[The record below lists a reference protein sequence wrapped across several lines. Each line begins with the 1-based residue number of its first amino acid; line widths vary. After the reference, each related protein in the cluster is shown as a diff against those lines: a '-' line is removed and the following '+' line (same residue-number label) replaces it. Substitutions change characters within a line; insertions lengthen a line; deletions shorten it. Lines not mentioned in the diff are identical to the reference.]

1 MPLAAAPT
9 VACPVR
15 AVPVAVVLL
24 ASPRPPA
31 PLGTG
36 DVARAGGTAW
46 CPGAAGRG
54 GCSCL
59 SPRPRRRRRERR
71 VSIAPRFQLPPCL
84 YGRGIPT
91 GGCCEGTECAGL
103 QGRSGLG
110 GDGDCRAANA
120 VALARAAPQPSPRRG
135 VEGGRCWGSQHP
147 AAVLWAPVSGCR
159 SVSDGSGTL
168 TFGCYW
174 VKGLVASKHPRA
186 VPLPPACGWCWNPS
200 PVSIVRGQ
208 RVVWLLCSEPWGH
221 PATFLSA
228 CSMFSLHKWQNA
240 FACK

>member
-120 VALARAAPQPSPRRG
+120 VALARAAPEPSPRRG

-147 AAVLWAPVSGCR
+147 AAVLGSRVRVSECERRQWNTDIRVLLGQGLGSFKASQGCSPASCLWLVLEPFSCEHR
-159 SVSDGSGTL
+159 PWPTGR
-168 TFGCYW
+168 
-174 VKGLVASKHPRA
+174 VASLQRA
-186 VPLPPACGWCWNPS
+186 LGPPS
-200 PVSIVRGQ
+200 YFPV
-208 RVVWLLCSEPWGH
+208 C
-221 PATFLSA
+221 
-228 CSMFSLHKWQNA
+228 M
-240 FACK
+240 